1 MISMYEKNKVSK
13 KKFCILTFARADRN
27 QMGSAIALGFIDDLI
42 IAVVVVFVEA
52 LGVAFV
58 VVVAA
63 AASVLED
70 QGAPGLTLFLLFHA
84 YLDGK

>member
-1 MISMYEKNKVSK
+1 
-13 KKFCILTFARADRN
+13 
-27 QMGSAIALGFIDDLI
+27 MGSAISLGLIDDVI
-42 IAVVVVFVEA
+42 IALVVVVFAEA
-52 LGVAFV
+52 LGVAV
-58 VVVAA
+58 VVDFVAA